1 MGYWENT
8 TYLAHADAPAV
19 AAAIVELFSQEGM
32 AHVARPAERD
42 HVPYDP
48 MQYATALQNNLW
60 GVAVFSGSEGWT
72 VIKTAPLELLGER
85 ATGKNRM
92 RLLELADRLGA
103 AGFQINLY
111 DSTAL
116 LMVEADGHGRYLLS
130 GYRGMSDGDP
140 LDFHGEQL
148 REDRIDVRFEYLP
161 LQSHV
166 EAHTSETYEGHRRTD
181 DNALAQDLA
190 QTLGGNNAAWCD
202 NVTCVD
208 TLLCHKPLPIADG
221 IDLYFRWPAG
231 DRPEDEFRAECERRR
246 AKIAAAFRQQG
257 S

>member
-8 TYLAHADAPAV
+8 TYLAHGEAPAV
-19 AAAIVELFSQEGM
+19 AAAIAELFAQEGM

-48 MQYATALQNNLW
+48 MQYATGLQNNLW
-60 GVAVFSGSEGWT
+60 GIAVFPGSEGWT

-85 ATGKNRM
+85 ASGRNRM
-92 RLLELADRLGA
+92 RLLDLADRTGA

-116 LMVEADGHGRYLLS
+116 LMVETDGHGRGLLS
-130 GYRGMSDGDP
+130 GYRGMSDDDP
-140 LDFHGEQL
+140 LEFHGEQL

-166 EAHTSETYEGHRRTD
+166 ETYTSDMYEGQRLL
-181 DNALAQDLA
+181 DNDAFARHLA
-190 QTLGGNNAAWCD
+190 QTLAGNNAAWCD
-202 NVTCVD
+202 NITCVD
-208 TLLCHKPLPIADG
+208 TLLCHKPLPMAGG
-221 IDLYFRWPAG
+221 IDLYFRWPPG
-231 DRPEDEFRAECERRR
+231 DRPGDEFRAECERRR
-246 AKIAAAFRQQG
+246 AKIAAALRQQG